1 MMVLKTRLWMTG
13 SLEWFALMGDE
24 EVFLG
29 RREVPSPLE
38 EGDSWTNEFGDV
50 FRVEHDEIRLVGKV
64 EPPQKYW

>member
-1 MMVLKTRLWMTG
+1 MALNTRIWMTG
-13 SLEWFALMGDE
+13 SLEWFALIGDE

-38 EGDSWTNEFGDV
+38 EGDTWTNDIGDV
-50 FRVEHDEIRLVGKV
+50 FRVEHDEIRLVEHV

>member
-1 MMVLKTRLWMTG
+1 MALKTRLWMTG
-13 SLEWFALMGDE
+13 SLEWFALIGDE

-38 EGDSWTNEFGDV
+38 EGDTWTNDFGDV
-50 FRVEHDEIRLVGKV
+50 FRVEHDEICLVEKV